1 MNCYRYVVNKLMS
14 SDIES
19 ENVSVRQTLN
29 VNVVG
34 VLPGFAVNGVVDVVC
49 VDCAS
54 SEGEEMNST

>member
-1 MNCYRYVVNKLMS
+1 MS

>member
-1 MNCYRYVVNKLMS
+1 MS

-19 ENVSVRQTLN
+19 ENMSVGQTLN

-34 VLPGFAVNGVVDVVC
+34 VLPGLAVNGVVDVVC

-54 SEGEEMNST
+54 GEGEEIKST